1 MKELL
6 KNKKLVLQHV
16 PGKGAWTYHLVIP
29 DTKDIRGKW
38 GVMKVSGTIDGHEIK
53 DLNLAPL
60 TGKDKRISI
69 NSKIRKAI
77 GKKGG
82 DEVIVTLYK
91 TTDNHLTQEDDVKDC
106 FKDADV
112 YQKFKTLPDDEQEA
126 MIKDI
131 LAAHD
136 ESKQEK
142 MINKYIDHL
151 SAKK

>member
-1 MKELL
+1 FHLSTTVKELL
-6 KNKKLVLQHV
+6 KNEKLVLQHV

-38 GVMKVSGTIDGHEIK
+38 GFMKVSGTIDGHEIK

-126 MIKDI
+126 M
-131 LAAHD
+131 
-136 ESKQEK
+136 
-142 MINKYIDHL
+142 
-151 SAKK
+151 